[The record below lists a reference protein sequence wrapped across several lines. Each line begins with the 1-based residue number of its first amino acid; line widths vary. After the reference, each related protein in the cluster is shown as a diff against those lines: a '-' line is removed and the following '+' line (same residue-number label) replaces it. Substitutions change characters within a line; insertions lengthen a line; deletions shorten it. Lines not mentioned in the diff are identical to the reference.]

1 MADLLY
7 FDNNATTRPAPE
19 ALEAMWPC
27 FTELYGNPSSL
38 HAAGASAA
46 EIVAAARASVARL
59 IGASGP
65 GRIVFTSGGTE
76 ADQTAI
82 EGALALAP
90 GRTKVVTTSVEHS
103 AVLEPLAALE
113 KRGVEV
119 VRIAVDGEGALD
131 VGALVAAI
139 DGNTALVS
147 AMLANNE
154 TGVIHDLAP
163 VAAACKREG
172 VPLHVD
178 AVQACGKIPVRVD
191 ELGADLLSLS
201 AHKLHGP
208 KGVGALYVRRGLALA
223 PLIRGGPQEEE
234 RRGGTENVPAIAGF
248 GRAAALAREWLAGD
262 GPARLAALRDRLE
275 NGLVERGVVHGWGEV
290 VVHGA
295 GRPRVPNTTNVR
307 FDGLSGEALV
317 TLASD
322 EGLCAS
328 TGAACSSSKHKPSH
342 VLIAMG
348 LEPAQ
353 ASSSL
358 RLSLSRYTT
367 EEEVDR
373 ALEVLEGCVA
383 RLRRMAG
390 RV

>member
-1 MADLLY
+1 MELLY

-19 ALEAMWPC
+19 VLEAMWPC
-27 FTELYGNPSSL
+27 FTERYGNPSSL
-38 HAAGASAA
+38 HAAGTAA
-46 EIVAAARASVARL
+46 ADVVAAARASVARL
-59 IGASGP
+59 IGAGSP
-65 GRIVFTSGGTE
+65 GRVVFTSGGTE
-76 ADQTAI
+76 SDQSAI
-82 EGALALAP
+82 EAALASAP
-90 GRTKVVTTSVEHS
+90 GRRRVVTTSVEHS

-113 KRGVEV
+113 RRGYEI
-119 VRIAVDGEGALD
+119 VRAPVDPS
-131 VGALVAAI
+131 GALVLDELLPRI
-139 DGNTALVS
+139 DSTTALVS

-154 TGVIHDLAP
+154 TGVIFDLAP
-163 VAAACKREG
+163 IAEACKKAG
-172 VPLHVD
+172 ALLHVD
-178 AVQACGKIPVRVD
+178 AVQACGKIPLNV
-191 ELGADLLSLS
+191 EKLGADFVTVS

-208 KGVGALYVRRGLALA
+208 KGAGALYVRRGVTFT

-234 RRGGTENVPAIAGF
+234 RRGGTENVPGVVGF
-248 GRAAALAREWLAGD
+248 GKAASLAREWLATD

-275 NGLVERGVVHGWGEV
+275 RGLVERIGDV

-295 GRPRVPNTTNVR
+295 SRPRVPNTTNVR
-307 FDGLSGEALV
+307 FEGLSGEALV

-328 TGAACSSSKHKPSH
+328 TGAACSSSKHRPSH

-358 RLSLSRYTT
+358 RLSLSRWTT
-367 EEEVDR
+367 DAEVDR

-383 RLRRMAG
+383 RLRKLAG
-390 RV
+390 RA